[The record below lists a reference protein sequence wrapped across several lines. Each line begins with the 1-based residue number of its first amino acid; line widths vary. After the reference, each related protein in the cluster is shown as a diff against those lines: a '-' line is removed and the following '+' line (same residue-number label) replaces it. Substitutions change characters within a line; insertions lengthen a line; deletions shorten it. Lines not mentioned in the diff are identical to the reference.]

1 MRDKLT
7 FKELK
12 ERRAMIQDDISRCKK
27 ASGYDLYWPQIG
39 LLLEMAINGDIPTG
53 DFSDRECSVWSNM
66 RMVLQ
71 NNNIEIRDL

>member
-12 ERRAMIQDDISRCKK
+12 DRRIAIQDDISRCKNE
-27 ASGYDLYWPQIG
+27 SGYDLYWPQIG

-53 DFSDRECSVWSNM
+53 DFSDLECDVWSNM
-66 RMVLQ
+66 RYILRE
-71 NNNIEIRDL
+71 NNVEIRDL